1 MGCCQVLQRRE
12 FGGAGSWDR
21 VGGAVVPG
29 AGVRACS
36 AAFARL
42 VECAR
47 GRQYC
52 TSQQERIQVGA
63 GVPAESS
70 RASATPTRRSTRSS

>member
-1 MGCCQVLQRRE
+1 MLPSPATSGVRWCGIV
-12 FGGAGSWDR
+12 GSRW
-21 VGGAVVPG
+21 GAVVPG

-52 TSQQERIQVGA
+52 TFQQERIQVSA

-70 RASATPTRRSTRSS
+70 RASATLTRRSTRSS